1 MHLSKVIIN
10 QNRFPTKDAYPFN
23 LPVLQ
28 HTNVLEL
35 SSPITMFTGENGT
48 GKSTLL
54 QALCRKCNIHIWEGM
69 PRTKYKF
76 NRYENMLQHVLDIQW
91 VDGPVPGSFFSPEL
105 FRNFSQLVDEWA
117 VTSPGILEYFGG
129 KSLTDKS
136 HGQACM
142 AYFKSRYKVKG
153 LHFMDEPEAALS
165 PKTQLD
171 LLDVL
176 IKMSV
181 DGQAQFIISTHSPI
195 LMSWRQA
202 ALYNFD
208 NNSINRISYKETQH
222 YKIYNKFFSAL

>member
-35 SSPITMFTGENGT
+35 SSPITVFTGENGT

-54 QALCRKCNIHIWEGM
+54 KALCCKCNIHIWEGM
-69 PRTKYKF
+69 HRTKYKF

-105 FRNFSQLVDEWA
+105 FRNFSQLIDEWA
-117 VTSPGILEYFGG
+117 VASPGILEYFGG

-202 ALYNFD
+202 ALYSFD

-222 YKIYNKFFSAL
+222 YKIYNEFFSAL